1 MAARN
6 PRPNAVCGW
15 PRSHL
20 RSSTLVMQ
28 RLAGRSQDISLACGA
43 AGYTTQCTRPG
54 NDGGGGGAFSAQSAC
69 VLQRSHSTG
78 RDAGQA
84 WHTRERGGGSWQSA
98 PTRAQRKLQGG
109 GGGTRTDR
117 GEVPQRPPQRPRGRC
132 RARPRLSTTTQS
144 YQPPPTRASSI
155 GAARC
160 WLGTTPHECP
170 SERYTTAPGA
180 VQRRH

>member
-1 MAARN
+1 MCALSCDRPPVTTQVGNEATRVAARN

-117 GEVPQRPPQRPRGRC
+117 GEVPQRPPGTMPSTPTAQHDDPILPTTPDTRVLYRC
-132 RARPRLSTTTQS
+132 RSVLAG
-144 YQPPPTRASSI
+144 Y
-155 GAARC
+155 
-160 WLGTTPHECP
+160 HP
-170 SERYTTAPGA
+170 S
-180 VQRRH
+180 